1 MGRTPI
7 NPAPCCT
14 AILCRARTASAS
26 FFPWLRR
33 LASTRFL
40 LSLSFLCSSLVP
52 DFLQPYL
59 AAHLSKRRVA
69 ADYEQINQSAHA
81 RGVEKR
87 NATHFY
93 REV

>member
-7 NPAPCCT
+7 NPATCSNAT
-14 AILCRARTASAS
+14 LCRANAASAG

-33 LASTRFL
+33 LVSTRFF

-52 DFLQPYL
+52 NFLRPYL
-59 AAHLSKRRVA
+59 AACLSKQRFV